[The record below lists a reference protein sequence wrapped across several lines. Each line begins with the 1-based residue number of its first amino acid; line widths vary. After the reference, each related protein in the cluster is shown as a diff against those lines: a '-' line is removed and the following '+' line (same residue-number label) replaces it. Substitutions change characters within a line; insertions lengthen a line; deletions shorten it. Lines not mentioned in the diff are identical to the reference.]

1 MKPKHILV
9 VDDET
14 SFTRMLKVNLELH
27 TQHTVVVVNRPHEA
41 LAAAHKQKPD
51 LVLMDVIMPGQD
63 GGELAARFQADP
75 FLRGVPIVFLTAT
88 VSRAEA
94 EKGLTSGGFPFL
106 AKPVKLNELLTCLA
120 RYLGPT
126 EPRANRAV
134 PAATGA
140 VALPRTTNLPTPP
153 ASGGT
158 LGPTAPTKPSP
169 TAPSPSAT

>member
-126 EPRANRAV
+126 EPRANREIGRAHV
-134 PAATGA
+134 
-140 VALPRTTNLPTPP
+140 
-153 ASGGT
+153 
-158 LGPTAPTKPSP
+158 
-169 TAPSPSAT
+169 

>member
-106 AKPVKLNELLTCLA
+106 AKPVKPMQLRA
-120 RYLGPT
+120 FLGQ
-126 EPRANRAV
+126 AF
-134 PAATGA
+134 
-140 VALPRTTNLPTPP
+140 
-153 ASGGT
+153 GT
-158 LGPTAPTKPSP
+158 
-169 TAPSPSAT
+169 